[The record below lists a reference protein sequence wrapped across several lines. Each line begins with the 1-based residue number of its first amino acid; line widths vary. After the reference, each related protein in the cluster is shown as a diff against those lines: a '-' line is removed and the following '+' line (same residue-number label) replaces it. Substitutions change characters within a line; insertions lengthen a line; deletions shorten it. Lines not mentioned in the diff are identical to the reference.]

1 MRSCRGLLKRHQTLE
16 NEVSLWEQKINDLVY
31 AGEEMAQDGHF
42 DAESI
47 LRQGQAYRR
56 RLADFKGPPSA
67 SLDGKL
73 TLQSDGHEQVVQQLR
88 ADLHSLDGNAAVD
101 G

>member
-1 MRSCRGLLKRHQTLE
+1 MCWNWLEQDVGRDMRSCRGLLKRHQTLE

-67 SLDGKL
+67 SLDGKSIEKRNHENRL
-73 TLQSDGHEQVVQQLR
+73 TS
-88 ADLHSLDGNAAVD
+88 
-101 G
+101 